1 MRAYSDAEIQSYVD
15 SGDPLDKAGAYAIQ
29 DRGFHPAE
37 DFAGCMASVMG
48 MPLCHLERL
57 LRRDRGICMD
67 GLAINL
73 PKEIRIYLSH
83 HQPGHG
89 WRGHWMNQSWR
100 TDR

>member
-1 MRAYSDAEIQSYVD
+1 MSTAAI
-15 SGDPLDKAGAYAIQ
+15 PLDKAGAYAIQ
-29 DRGFHPAE
+29 DNDFHPAE

-48 MPLCHLERL
+48 MPLCHLERM
-57 LRRDRGICMD
+57 LRRSRDYGLD

-89 WRGHWMNQSWR
+89 RGGHWMKQCWR